1 VQLTVKAMM
10 KYTSKGIGMGTGT
23 NPSKTRD
30 FSPKFGGSEQGMSR
44 KAKGNDAKYHI
55 QGRPMSRS
63 GQETDMRG
71 FR

>member
-1 VQLTVKAMM
+1 MM

-23 NPSKTRD
+23 NPAKTRD
-30 FSPKFGGSEQGMSR
+30 FSPKFGGSEQGKSR
-44 KAKGNDAKYHI
+44 KASGNDARYHI

-71 FR
+71 LR